1 MLRQLHS
8 LPGLFAALFVILLAV
23 TGAVMSVQPVL
34 DRLGAR
40 DAGEM
45 SVADLAGKI
54 QKLHPSAELI
64 TRSANGTIVVQY
76 FTDIGLATEI
86 IDPKTGQTIAA
97 KEASAI
103 FGFFKQL
110 HRTFYIGTT
119 GRIVAGITAF
129 IMLLACIS
137 GLFMLAK
144 RLGGWRKL
152 FTKSKGKTSSNLH
165 VDISRI
171 IIVALFITALTGT
184 YMSLAKFEFIDDGKG
199 VFLPFPDDII
209 GTEPTSVAN
218 LTALKSTPISNFRE
232 LRFPFE
238 DDFFDMFTLTTSD
251 GQGYIDQVSGEFLVF
266 QPNSTARTI
275 YEFFYMLHTGQGLWW
290 LGALLG
296 IAALGLP
303 ILAITGTLIWWR
315 RRSTSTNAAGNI
327 AANKAETIILVG
339 SETNAS
345 WGFAHHLHQQLND
358 LGVKSHI
365 AEMNKF
371 APQTYSNAKNIIFLA
386 ATYGD
391 GSAPETASKFM
402 QKLNQYNDIPTYK
415 YAVLG
420 FGDKQF
426 SQFGKFAIDVDNA
439 LSTKGWQNLLPL
451 ELVDKQSSQTF
462 ENWGF
467 KLGEK
472 LNLDLKLNHVVALPK
487 THKLTVTH
495 IDDYEFDGKFSTR
508 ILQFSL
514 PENMPNFEAGDLVG
528 ILAPD
533 SDIPR
538 YYSLATSAKDGAL
551 GICVAKKH
559 GGICSPFLHSLK
571 QGDQIEAYIQIN
583 SNFRPEAKK
592 PIIMIGAGTGIAPFI
607 GFINNT
613 KTNAHLYWGGRH
625 PDADFLYKTEL
636 DEHLK
641 TGKLTQLTTAFS
653 RTEASAYV
661 QHKLAQ
667 DADHISNLMQ
677 QGAQFIVCGGSDM
690 ATEVKQTLTEMGYD
704 IEALKQQK
712 RYVEDVY

>member
-23 TGAVMSVQPVL
+23 TGAVMSTQPVL
-34 DRLGAR
+34 DRLDAR
-40 DAGEM
+40 DAGDM
-45 SVADLAGKI
+45 SVAELAGKI
-54 QKLHPSAELI
+54 QKLHPSVELI
-64 TRSANGTIVVQY
+64 TRSANGTIVIQY
-76 FTDIGLATEI
+76 FTDTGLATEI
-86 IDPKTGQTIAA
+86 IDPKTGTTIAP

-171 IIVALFITALTGT
+171 IIMALFITALTGT

-199 VFLPFPDDII
+199 EFLPFPENII
-209 GTEPTSVAN
+209 GTEPTAVAD

-303 ILAITGTLIWWR
+303 ILAVTGTIIWWR
-315 RRSTSTNAAGNI
+315 RRSTSTKAAGNI

-339 SETNAS
+339 SETNTS
-345 WGFAHHLHQQLND
+345 WGFAHHLHKQLND

-402 QKLNQYNDIPTYK
+402 QKLSQYNDIPTYK

-426 SQFGKFAIDVDNA
+426 SQFGKFAIDVDKA
-439 LSTKGWQNLLPL
+439 LITKGWQNLLPL

-472 LNLDLKLNHVVALPK
+472 LNLDLRLNHVVALPK

-495 IDDYEFDGKFSTR
+495 IDDYEFEGTFATR

-528 ILAPD
+528 IIAPD

-559 GGICSPFLHSLK
+559 GGICSPFLHNLK

-583 SNFRPEAKK
+583 SNFRPEPKK

-607 GFINNT
+607 GFIKNA

-636 DEHLK
+636 DVHLK

-677 QGAQFIVCGGSDM
+677 QGAQFIVCGGRDM
-690 ATEVKQTLTEMGYD
+690 AIEVKQTLTEMGYD
-704 IEALKQQK
+704 IETLKQQK